1 MDLHPILVH
10 LPVAGLALYTIIEVI
25 SIFSPWVKN
34 NFINTKYFLLFIGV
48 IGTFM
53 ALQTWENAEHLLWGH
68 SNLVEVHST
77 FANLTH
83 FSYMIIAVIYALTLI
98 INNKIWAKYRTTP
111 TQKYLPKITQLLT
124 HVYMHYLIIVLSII
138 WFFCLSITGALGGAI
153 THGTTDDPAS
163 AWAVN
168 TFVGE

>member
-53 ALQTWENAEHLLWGH
+53 ALQT
-68 SNLVEVHST
+68 
-77 FANLTH
+77 
-83 FSYMIIAVIYALTLI
+83 
-98 INNKIWAKYRTTP
+98 
-111 TQKYLPKITQLLT
+111 
-124 HVYMHYLIIVLSII
+124 
-138 WFFCLSITGALGGAI
+138 
-153 THGTTDDPAS
+153 
-163 AWAVN
+163 
-168 TFVGE
+168 